1 MTTTKETRYVLCDGE
16 FYLNLMT
23 GYPYERAR
31 RKDISQ
37 AMHYYSREFAEQDLD
52 SYRREN
58 PGIPVD
64 IVVRKLEIT
73 YKVH

>member
-1 MTTTKETRYVLCDGE
+1 
-16 FYLNLMT
+16 MT

-37 AMHYYSREFAEQDLD
+37 AMHYYSSEFAEQDLD

-58 PGIPVD
+58 PDIPED